1 MATSVCRASVVRISG
16 QTRTTLWTSCL
27 SGNKTRSLLRG
38 IVFAEE
44 GSRSGQGT
52 VSSPLL
58 SRARAF
64 QCDPVHLRLTQEELL
79 SPRMCH
85 RLSSIC
91 QLFVNQGGDSEHSGK
106 SWATAGPSKSVDNL
120 LFCSQNEAS
129 AVAHVPSRARSL
141 LDGRNANFRRITGIE
156 SNKFDDCS
164 QDIPPRPRQY
174 RAFHIVEKRG
184 LQQGALSCRLE
195 VAPRVSPRGPRRRT
209 NRNVIQEARA
219 TRRDA
224 GVTTL
229 TRVLLLLLMAIT
241 RCTRGFVG
249 IQSQFPKVLKG
260 VRLPGG
266 YMEMVEEKHCSY
278 DTVRLTCRS
287 LEAFMFIVQAD
298 YLANQTHTCGYE
310 EQRLMEKNVLW
321 NRGSVGFRNQELR
334 GNYDYEVDE
343 EGLGVVDVRQS
354 VNRRCSGQKHCRYS
368 FITEQPGAA
377 YWRPATLR
385 ITYACIPETS
395 VRKYCNEKLRVVP
408 GEGGFVNSPG
418 FPLYY
423 LGETTCG
430 WTFRSAPGQRIV
442 LTFHDLDIRGP
453 EVDGSC
459 VDVVRVRERGRTLL
473 EHCGTAAGV
482 RVVSDLNVITL
493 DLVASK
499 RFYTGRGFFLQ
510 YQVLGCPDVS
520 APNGSYILN
529 SSLTSRTFL
538 CKLGTVFPDSKER
551 TRILECRNGKW
562 NESVIAIPSCIAFQ
576 DSLGNS
582 HRIKIGSLN
591 PRIAKEIS
599 CLVKLKKSTDLPL
612 DALISPGP
620 VTFTITG
627 KQITR
632 PKDTYLAQST
642 SAVILKT
649 EHDHHRLSSLS
660 GDNILGAGVRIGR
673 GEDAVAVGTRE
684 IMDSSQSAM
693 MKQTDYVVDVVLP
706 TVLIAL
712 LFVGNAIIVYIIFQY
727 RKRKVPSLEQGEE
740 MALRNPAEMPQ
751 V

>member
-1 MATSVCRASVVRISG
+1 MA
-16 QTRTTLWTSCL
+16 
-27 SGNKTRSLLRG
+27 
-38 IVFAEE
+38 
-44 GSRSGQGT
+44 
-52 VSSPLL
+52 P
-58 SRARAF
+58 
-64 QCDPVHLRLTQEELL
+64 
-79 SPRMCH
+79 
-85 RLSSIC
+85 
-91 QLFVNQGGDSEHSGK
+91 
-106 SWATAGPSKSVDNL
+106 
-120 LFCSQNEAS
+120 
-129 AVAHVPSRARSL
+129 
-141 LDGRNANFRRITGIE
+141 
-156 SNKFDDCS
+156 
-164 QDIPPRPRQY
+164 
-174 RAFHIVEKRG
+174 
-184 LQQGALSCRLE
+184 
-195 VAPRVSPRGPRRRT
+195 
-209 NRNVIQEARA
+209 
-219 TRRDA
+219 

-562 NESVIAIPSCIAFQ
+562 NESVIAIPSCIA
-576 DSLGNS
+576 
-582 HRIKIGSLN
+582 
-591 PRIAKEIS
+591 
-599 CLVKLKKSTDLPL
+599 
-612 DALISPGP
+612 
-620 VTFTITG
+620 
-627 KQITR
+627 
-632 PKDTYLAQST
+632 T